1 MSVPI
6 TTATENTW
14 IDSDNARI
22 YGGDLDS
29 VWVGDHGAVFPA
41 GDDIVVPENHDNI
54 GWLSEDGLNF
64 AHNDN
69 TETFNGHQG
78 GKVVRKKVTTSEDT
92 FTFTALETTLLTFG
106 LINDVKSYTTTGGVS
121 RLKVSGSKKSN
132 DKRSWIVDT
141 WDGDIWYR
149 YLIPSGEVG
158 ERPEEVKSNSAIT
171 MYELAVTV
179 YGGYEILT
187 NDPAMAKPAETP

>member
-29 VWVGDHGAVFPA
+29 VWVGDHGAVFPT
-41 GDDIVVPENHDNI
+41 DEDIVIPEHHDNI

-106 LINDVKSYTTTGGVS
+106 LINDVKSHSTTGGVS